1 MKLTPIAA
9 ILIAITTKSVSAQ
22 QSVSVPYRAEQSWPS
37 ASQAYQTQ
45 PVPRV
50 QYGQQSYQSQV
61 PQVQP
66 APHMTQ
72 GQYYAI
78 PQTTA
83 QPSAPVATTQVLS
96 TPAVE
101 PTRVLQQSVDQQND
115 LQQTAS
121 NKAPAPAPSIPP
133 QPGDLIVP
141 APTSI
146 VALPQ
151 SDNND
156 VGTPATSSLVVQP
169 EPVMPMEERVLETRE
184 NQEKL
189 ATVESVSPLETTTA
203 VVEDRREIEPIIGGQ
218 LGDLTGE
225 LAATS
230 ESSDEITPAV
240 PGIEDSIAPATD
252 IDLANITPAEVP
264 STEVPGTEDSIAPAT
279 DIDLANITP
288 AEVPSTEVP
297 GIEDSI
303 APATDIDLANTT
315 PAEVPSTEVLVEEVV
330 EPAELATTEVEVA
343 VEAKTELSE
352 PRSFNSA
359 LEAES
364 DEPTALAVA
373 PFKVDT
379 EQTNAAALASTASK
393 QSQSSLEATPL
404 RSNTASK
411 QSQSS
416 TSTSYGNW
424 WLALLPILAIP
435 VIGFLALRKYL
446 KNADVNEF
454 ANEALSRVNSKSSN
468 SNPAAESPTQRKKL
482 SAIAK
487 VTSKKSNEDSPS
499 PVQSRLEKLIEDI
512 DQKHT
517 VTETT
522 KTVAEPTTEPVVAVA
537 EPAAVTETA
546 AVATPTPTRTR
557 SELTTSENDFSKCD
571 QFCCIRGIDSAT
583 QETLH
588 KAGYVRFSDLEKATQ
603 SELELTLSGNDHQ
616 FGSSDFSRWSSL
628 SALAG
633 KGDWAGF
640 EKLQSSFVSPKVSEV
655 RSEQS
660 VTEPTAAAEDL
671 TKVRGIGPATAELL
685 QDAGITTFKALAEA
699 GTARLQEILDAGGTK
714 FDAIDPSS
722 WCRQAQF
729 QLSGSWGRTQTATL
743 SLDTDGKSESVAPNV
758 KVTTPTYRMA
768 EPTLDVSGTTD
779 NQAPTSTAADS
790 LAKMTG
796 LEQSADTPSQLKE
809 ESALLDQIND
819 IRDIATSSAESK
831 VTESILPT
839 DTSKASAE

>member
-218 LGDLTGE
+218 LSDLTGE

-240 PGIEDSIAPATD
+240 SGIEDSIAPATD

-264 STEVPGTEDSIAPAT
+264 ST
-279 DIDLANITP
+279 
-288 AEVPSTEVP
+288 
-297 GIEDSI
+297 
-303 APATDIDLANTT
+303 
-315 PAEVPSTEVLVEEVV
+315 EVPSTEVLVEEVV

-343 VEAKTELSE
+343 VEAKTELSD

-364 DEPTALAVA
+364 DEPTAFAVA

-393 QSQSSLEATPL
+393 QS
-404 RSNTASK
+404 R
-411 QSQSS
+411 SS

-446 KNADVNEF
+446 KNADVNDF

-546 AVATPTPTRTR
+546 AVATPTRTR

-640 EKLQSSFVSPKVSEV
+640 EKLQASFVSPKVSEV

-660 VTEPTAAAEDL
+660 VTEPTVAAEDL

-685 QDAGITTFKALAEA
+685 QDAGITNFKALAEA

-714 FDAIDPSS
+714 FDAIDPSL

-743 SLDTDGKSESVAPNV
+743 SLDTNGKSESVAPNV

-768 EPTLDVSGTTD
+768 EPTL
-779 NQAPTSTAADS
+779 AADRH
-790 LAKMTG
+790 AKMTG
-796 LEQSADTPSQLKE
+796 LEQSADTVSYTHL
-809 ESALLDQIND
+809 
-819 IRDIATSSAESK
+819 T
-831 VTESILPT
+831 LPT
-839 DTSKASAE
+839 ICSV

>member
-66 APHMTQ
+66 TPHMTQ

-83 QPSAPVATTQVLS
+83 QPSAPAATTQVLS

-203 VVEDRREIEPIIGGQ
+203 IVEDRREIEPIIGGQ
-218 LGDLTGE
+218 LGNLTGE

-240 PGIEDSIAPATD
+240 S
-252 IDLANITPAEVP
+252 
-264 STEVPGTEDSIAPAT
+264 
-279 DIDLANITP
+279 
-288 AEVPSTEVP
+288 

-315 PAEVPSTEVLVEEVV
+315 PAEVPSTEVPSTEVLVEEVV

-411 QSQSS
+411 QSRSSTASKQSQSS

-435 VIGFLALRKYL
+435 VIGFLALRKRL
-446 KNADVNEF
+446 KNADVNDF

-616 FGSSDFSRWSSL
+616 FASSDFSRWSSL

-768 EPTLDVSGTTD
+768 EPTL
-779 NQAPTSTAADS
+779 AADR

-796 LEQSADTPSQLKE
+796 LEQSADTPSQLKQ

>member
-1 MKLTPIAA
+1 MRK
-9 ILIAITTKSVSAQ
+9 
-22 QSVSVPYRAEQSWPS
+22 R
-37 ASQAYQTQ
+37 
-45 PVPRV
+45 
-50 QYGQQSYQSQV
+50 
-61 PQVQP
+61 
-66 APHMTQ
+66 
-72 GQYYAI
+72 
-78 PQTTA
+78 
-83 QPSAPVATTQVLS
+83 
-96 TPAVE
+96 
-101 PTRVLQQSVDQQND
+101 LQ
-115 LQQTAS
+115 
-121 NKAPAPAPSIPP
+121 
-133 QPGDLIVP
+133 
-141 APTSI
+141 
-146 VALPQ
+146 
-151 SDNND
+151 
-156 VGTPATSSLVVQP
+156 
-169 EPVMPMEERVLETRE
+169 
-184 NQEKL
+184 
-189 ATVESVSPLETTTA
+189 
-203 VVEDRREIEPIIGGQ
+203 
-218 LGDLTGE
+218 
-225 LAATS
+225 
-230 ESSDEITPAV
+230 
-240 PGIEDSIAPATD
+240 
-252 IDLANITPAEVP
+252 
-264 STEVPGTEDSIAPAT
+264 
-279 DIDLANITP
+279 
-288 AEVPSTEVP
+288 
-297 GIEDSI
+297 
-303 APATDIDLANTT
+303 
-315 PAEVPSTEVLVEEVV
+315 
-330 EPAELATTEVEVA
+330 
-343 VEAKTELSE
+343 
-352 PRSFNSA
+352 
-359 LEAES
+359 
-364 DEPTALAVA
+364 
-373 PFKVDT
+373 
-379 EQTNAAALASTASK
+379 
-393 QSQSSLEATPL
+393 
-404 RSNTASK
+404 
-411 QSQSS
+411 
-416 TSTSYGNW
+416 
-424 WLALLPILAIP
+424 
-435 VIGFLALRKYL
+435 
-446 KNADVNEF
+446 NADVNDF

-537 EPAAVTETA
+537 ETA

-660 VTEPTAAAEDL
+660 VTEPTVAAEDL

-714 FDAIDPSS
+714 FDAIDPSL

-768 EPTLDVSGTTD
+768 EPTL
-779 NQAPTSTAADS
+779 AADR

>member
-1 MKLTPIAA
+1 VKLTPIAA

-240 PGIEDSIAPATD
+240 S
-252 IDLANITPAEVP
+252 
-264 STEVPGTEDSIAPAT
+264 
-279 DIDLANITP
+279 
-288 AEVPSTEVP
+288 

-303 APATDIDLANTT
+303 APATDIDLANTTPAEVPSTEVPGIEDSTAPATDIDLANIT

-393 QSQSSLEATPL
+393 QSQSSLKVAPLRSSLEATPL
-404 RSNTASK
+404 RSNTASKQSRSSTVSK

-435 VIGFLALRKYL
+435 VIGFLALRKRL
-446 KNADVNEF
+446 KNADVNDF

-546 AVATPTPTRTR
+546 AVATPTRTR

-616 FGSSDFSRWSSL
+616 FASSDFSRWSSL

-768 EPTLDVSGTTD
+768 EPTL
-779 NQAPTSTAADS
+779 AADR

-796 LEQSADTPSQLKE
+796 LEQSADTPSQLKQ

>member
-83 QPSAPVATTQVLS
+83 QPSAPAATTQVLS

-240 PGIEDSIAPATD
+240 SGIEDSIAPATD
-252 IDLANITPAEVP
+252 IDLANITPA
-264 STEVPGTEDSIAPAT
+264 
-279 DIDLANITP
+279 NITP

-297 GIEDSI
+297 S
-303 APATDIDLANTT
+303 T
-315 PAEVPSTEVLVEEVV
+315 EVASTEVLVEEVV

-393 QSQSSLEATPL
+393 QSQSSLEVAPLRSSLEATPL
-404 RSNTASK
+404 RSNTASKQSRSSTTASK

-435 VIGFLALRKYL
+435 VIGFLALRKRL
-446 KNADVNEF
+446 KNADVNDF

-487 VTSKKSNEDSPS
+487 LTSKKSNEDSPS

-616 FGSSDFSRWSSL
+616 FASSDFSRWSSL

-685 QDAGITTFKALAEA
+685 QDAGITTFKALAET

-729 QLSGSWGRTQTATL
+729 QLSGSWGRAQTATL
-743 SLDTDGKSESVAPNV
+743 SLETDGKSESVASNV

-768 EPTLDVSGTTD
+768 EPTL
-779 NQAPTSTAADS
+779 AADR

-796 LEQSADTPSQLKE
+796 LEQSADTPSQLKQ

>member
-1 MKLTPIAA
+1 
-9 ILIAITTKSVSAQ
+9 VSAQ

-240 PGIEDSIAPATD
+240 S
-252 IDLANITPAEVP
+252 
-264 STEVPGTEDSIAPAT
+264 
-279 DIDLANITP
+279 
-288 AEVPSTEVP
+288 

-303 APATDIDLANTT
+303 APATDIDLANTTPAEVPSTEVPGIEDSTAPATDIDLANIT

-393 QSQSSLEATPL
+393 QSQSSLKVAPLRSSLEATPL
-404 RSNTASK
+404 RSNTASKQSRSSTASK

-435 VIGFLALRKYL
+435 VIGFLALRKRL
-446 KNADVNEF
+446 KNADVNDF

-537 EPAAVTETA
+537 ETA

-616 FGSSDFSRWSSL
+616 FASSDFSRWSSL

-660 VTEPTAAAEDL
+660 VTEPTVAAEDL

-768 EPTLDVSGTTD
+768 EPTL
-779 NQAPTSTAADS
+779 AADR

-796 LEQSADTPSQLKE
+796 LEQSADTPSQLKQ

>member
-240 PGIEDSIAPATD
+240 S
-252 IDLANITPAEVP
+252 
-264 STEVPGTEDSIAPAT
+264 
-279 DIDLANITP
+279 
-288 AEVPSTEVP
+288 

-393 QSQSSLEATPL
+393 QSQSSLKVAPLRSSLEATPL
-404 RSNTASK
+404 RSNTASKQSRSSTTASK

-435 VIGFLALRKYL
+435 VIGFLALRKHL
-446 KNADVNEF
+446 KNADVNDF

-522 KTVAEPTTEPVVAVA
+522 KTVAEPTTEPVVAAA

-616 FGSSDFSRWSSL
+616 FASSDFSRWSSL

-768 EPTLDVSGTTD
+768 EPTL
-779 NQAPTSTAADS
+779 AADR

-796 LEQSADTPSQLKE
+796 LEQSADTPSQLKQ

>member
-1 MKLTPIAA
+1 MCI
-9 ILIAITTKSVSAQ
+9 
-22 QSVSVPYRAEQSWPS
+22 R
-37 ASQAYQTQ
+37 
-45 PVPRV
+45 
-50 QYGQQSYQSQV
+50 
-61 PQVQP
+61 
-66 APHMTQ
+66 
-72 GQYYAI
+72 
-78 PQTTA
+78 
-83 QPSAPVATTQVLS
+83 
-96 TPAVE
+96 
-101 PTRVLQQSVDQQND
+101 
-115 LQQTAS
+115 
-121 NKAPAPAPSIPP
+121 
-133 QPGDLIVP
+133 
-141 APTSI
+141 
-146 VALPQ
+146 
-151 SDNND
+151 
-156 VGTPATSSLVVQP
+156 
-169 EPVMPMEERVLETRE
+169 
-184 NQEKL
+184 
-189 ATVESVSPLETTTA
+189 
-203 VVEDRREIEPIIGGQ
+203 DR
-218 LGDLTGE
+218 
-225 LAATS
+225 
-230 ESSDEITPAV
+230 
-240 PGIEDSIAPATD
+240 
-252 IDLANITPAEVP
+252 
-264 STEVPGTEDSIAPAT
+264 
-279 DIDLANITP
+279 
-288 AEVPSTEVP
+288 
-297 GIEDSI
+297 
-303 APATDIDLANTT
+303 
-315 PAEVPSTEVLVEEVV
+315 
-330 EPAELATTEVEVA
+330 
-343 VEAKTELSE
+343 
-352 PRSFNSA
+352 
-359 LEAES
+359 
-364 DEPTALAVA
+364 
-373 PFKVDT
+373 
-379 EQTNAAALASTASK
+379 
-393 QSQSSLEATPL
+393 
-404 RSNTASK
+404 
-411 QSQSS
+411 
-416 TSTSYGNW
+416 

-435 VIGFLALRKYL
+435 VIGFLALRKHL
-446 KNADVNEF
+446 KNADVNDF

-522 KTVAEPTTEPVVAVA
+522 KTVAEPTTKPVVAVV

-616 FGSSDFSRWSSL
+616 FASSDFSRWSSL

-671 TKVRGIGPATAELL
+671 TKIRGIGPATAELL

-758 KVTTPTYRMA
+758 KVTTPKYRMA
-768 EPTLDVSGTTD
+768 EPTL
-779 NQAPTSTAADS
+779 AADR

-796 LEQSADTPSQLKE
+796 LEQSADTPSQLKQ

>member
-264 STEVPGTEDSIAPAT
+264 STEVPGIEDSIAPAT
-279 DIDLANITP
+279 DIDLANI
-288 AEVPSTEVP
+288 
-297 GIEDSI
+297 
-303 APATDIDLANTT
+303 T

-393 QSQSSLEATPL
+393 QSRSS
-404 RSNTASK
+404 TASK
-411 QSQSS
+411 QSRSS

-546 AVATPTPTRTR
+546 AVATPTRTR

-655 RSEQS
+655 RSEQR
-660 VTEPTAAAEDL
+660 VTEPTVAAEDL

-768 EPTLDVSGTTD
+768 EPTL
-779 NQAPTSTAADS
+779 AADR

>member
-50 QYGQQSYQSQV
+50 QYGQQSYQSQA

-240 PGIEDSIAPATD
+240 SGIEDSIAPATD
-252 IDLANITPAEVP
+252 IDLANI
-264 STEVPGTEDSIAPAT
+264 
-279 DIDLANITP
+279 
-288 AEVPSTEVP
+288 
-297 GIEDSI
+297 
-303 APATDIDLANTT
+303 T

-393 QSQSSLEATPL
+393 QSQSSLKVAPLRSSLEATPL

-435 VIGFLALRKYL
+435 VIGFLALRKRL
-446 KNADVNEF
+446 KNADVNDF

-546 AVATPTPTRTR
+546 AVATPTRTR

-671 TKVRGIGPATAELL
+671 TKVRG
-685 QDAGITTFKALAEA
+685 
-699 GTARLQEILDAGGTK
+699 
-714 FDAIDPSS
+714 
-722 WCRQAQF
+722 
-729 QLSGSWGRTQTATL
+729 L
-743 SLDTDGKSESVAPNV
+743 SL
-758 KVTTPTYRMA
+758 
-768 EPTLDVSGTTD
+768 
-779 NQAPTSTAADS
+779 
-790 LAKMTG
+790 
-796 LEQSADTPSQLKE
+796 
-809 ESALLDQIND
+809 IH
-819 IRDIATSSAESK
+819 I
-831 VTESILPT
+831 
-839 DTSKASAE
+839 

>member
-240 PGIEDSIAPATD
+240 SGIEDSIAPATD

-264 STEVPGTEDSIAPAT
+264 ST
-279 DIDLANITP
+279 
-288 AEVPSTEVP
+288 
-297 GIEDSI
+297 
-303 APATDIDLANTT
+303 
-315 PAEVPSTEVLVEEVV
+315 EVPSTEVLVEEVV

-393 QSQSSLEATPL
+393 QS
-404 RSNTASK
+404 R
-411 QSQSS
+411 SS

-546 AVATPTPTRTR
+546 AVATPTRTR

-655 RSEQS
+655 RSEQR
-660 VTEPTAAAEDL
+660 VTEPTVAAEDL

-714 FDAIDPSS
+714 FDAIDPSL

-768 EPTLDVSGTTD
+768 EPTL
-779 NQAPTSTAADS
+779 AADR

>member
-240 PGIEDSIAPATD
+240 SGIEDSIAPATD

-264 STEVPGTEDSIAPAT
+264 
-279 DIDLANITP
+279 
-288 AEVPSTEVP
+288 
-297 GIEDSI
+297 
-303 APATDIDLANTT
+303 NT
-315 PAEVPSTEVLVEEVV
+315 EVPSTEVLVEEVV

-379 EQTNAAALASTASK
+379 EQTNAAALASTASE
-393 QSQSSLEATPL
+393 QSQSSLKVAPLRSSLEATPL
-404 RSNTASK
+404 RSNTASKQSRSSTASK

-435 VIGFLALRKYL
+435 VIGFLALRKRL
-446 KNADVNEF
+446 KNADVNDF

-546 AVATPTPTRTR
+546 AVATPTRTR

-671 TKVRGIGPATAELL
+671 TKIRGIGPATAELL

-768 EPTLDVSGTTD
+768 EPTL
-779 NQAPTSTAADS
+779 AADR

-796 LEQSADTPSQLKE
+796 LEQSADTPSQLKQ

>member
-240 PGIEDSIAPATD
+240 SGIEDSIAPATD
-252 IDLANITPAEVP
+252 IDLANI
-264 STEVPGTEDSIAPAT
+264 
-279 DIDLANITP
+279 
-288 AEVPSTEVP
+288 
-297 GIEDSI
+297 
-303 APATDIDLANTT
+303 T

-393 QSQSSLEATPL
+393 QSQSSLKVAPLRSSLEATPL
-404 RSNTASK
+404 RSNTASKQSRSSTTASK

-435 VIGFLALRKYL
+435 VIGFLALRKRL
-446 KNADVNEF
+446 KNADVNDF

-537 EPAAVTETA
+537 ETA

-685 QDAGITTFKALAEA
+685 QDAGITTFKALAET

-743 SLDTDGKSESVAPNV
+743 SLETDGKSESVAPNV

-768 EPTLDVSGTTD
+768 EPTL
-779 NQAPTSTAADS
+779 AADR

>member
-1 MKLTPIAA
+1 VKLTPIAA

-240 PGIEDSIAPATD
+240 S
-252 IDLANITPAEVP
+252 
-264 STEVPGTEDSIAPAT
+264 
-279 DIDLANITP
+279 
-288 AEVPSTEVP
+288 

-303 APATDIDLANTT
+303 APATDIDLANTTPAEVPSTEVPGIEDSTAPATDIDLANIT

-393 QSQSSLEATPL
+393 QSRSS
-404 RSNTASK
+404 TASK

-435 VIGFLALRKYL
+435 VIGFLALRKHL
-446 KNADVNEF
+446 KNADVNDF

-537 EPAAVTETA
+537 ETA

-616 FGSSDFSRWSSL
+616 FASSDFSRWSSL

-768 EPTLDVSGTTD
+768 EPTL
-779 NQAPTSTAADS
+779 AADR

-796 LEQSADTPSQLKE
+796 LEQSADTPSQLKQ

>member
-240 PGIEDSIAPATD
+240 SGIEDSIAPATD

-264 STEVPGTEDSIAPAT
+264 ST
-279 DIDLANITP
+279 
-288 AEVPSTEVP
+288 
-297 GIEDSI
+297 
-303 APATDIDLANTT
+303 
-315 PAEVPSTEVLVEEVV
+315 EVPSTEVLVEEVV

-393 QSQSSLEATPL
+393 QSQSSLKVAPLRSSLEATPL
-404 RSNTASK
+404 RSNTASKQSRSSTASKQSRSSTASK

-446 KNADVNEF
+446 KNADVNDF

-517 VTETT
+517 C
-522 KTVAEPTTEPVVAVA
+522 
-537 EPAAVTETA
+537 
-546 AVATPTPTRTR
+546 
-557 SELTTSENDFSKCD
+557 LLYTSPSP
-571 QFCCIRGIDSAT
+571 RDS
-583 QETLH
+583 
-588 KAGYVRFSDLEKATQ
+588 
-603 SELELTLSGNDHQ
+603 
-616 FGSSDFSRWSSL
+616 
-628 SALAG
+628 
-633 KGDWAGF
+633 
-640 EKLQSSFVSPKVSEV
+640 
-655 RSEQS
+655 
-660 VTEPTAAAEDL
+660 
-671 TKVRGIGPATAELL
+671 
-685 QDAGITTFKALAEA
+685 
-699 GTARLQEILDAGGTK
+699 
-714 FDAIDPSS
+714 
-722 WCRQAQF
+722 
-729 QLSGSWGRTQTATL
+729 
-743 SLDTDGKSESVAPNV
+743 
-758 KVTTPTYRMA
+758 
-768 EPTLDVSGTTD
+768 
-779 NQAPTSTAADS
+779 
-790 LAKMTG
+790 
-796 LEQSADTPSQLKE
+796 
-809 ESALLDQIND
+809 
-819 IRDIATSSAESK
+819 
-831 VTESILPT
+831 
-839 DTSKASAE
+839 

>member
-240 PGIEDSIAPATD
+240 SGIEDSIA
-252 IDLANITPAEVP
+252 L
-264 STEVPGTEDSIAPAT
+264 
-279 DIDLANITP
+279 
-288 AEVPSTEVP
+288 
-297 GIEDSI
+297 
-303 APATDIDLANTT
+303 ATDIDLANTT

-364 DEPTALAVA
+364 DEPTTLAVA

-393 QSQSSLEATPL
+393 QSQSSLKVAPL
-404 RSNTASK
+404 RSNTASKQSQSSTASK

-435 VIGFLALRKYL
+435 VIGFLALRKRL
-446 KNADVNEF
+446 KNADVNDF

-660 VTEPTAAAEDL
+660 VTEPTVAAEDL

-685 QDAGITTFKALAEA
+685 QDAGITTFKALAET

-714 FDAIDPSS
+714 FDAIDPSL

-768 EPTLDVSGTTD
+768 EPTL
-779 NQAPTSTAADS
+779 AADR

-796 LEQSADTPSQLKE
+796 LEQSADTPSQLKQ

>member
-264 STEVPGTEDSIAPAT
+264 STEVPGIEDSTAPAT
-279 DIDLANITP
+279 DIDLANI
-288 AEVPSTEVP
+288 
-297 GIEDSI
+297 
-303 APATDIDLANTT
+303 T

-393 QSQSSLEATPL
+393 QSRSS
-404 RSNTASK
+404 TASK
-411 QSQSS
+411 QSRSS

-435 VIGFLALRKYL
+435 VIGFLALRKHL
-446 KNADVNEF
+446 KNADVNDF

-546 AVATPTPTRTR
+546 AVATPTRTR

-655 RSEQS
+655 RSEQR
-660 VTEPTAAAEDL
+660 VTEPTVAAEDL

-729 QLSGSWGRTQTATL
+729 QLSGSWGRTETATL

-768 EPTLDVSGTTD
+768 EPTL
-779 NQAPTSTAADS
+779 AADR

>member
-240 PGIEDSIAPATD
+240 SGIEDSIAPATD
-252 IDLANITPAEVP
+252 IDLANI
-264 STEVPGTEDSIAPAT
+264 
-279 DIDLANITP
+279 
-288 AEVPSTEVP
+288 
-297 GIEDSI
+297 
-303 APATDIDLANTT
+303 T

-393 QSQSSLEATPL
+393 QS

-411 QSQSS
+411 QSRSS

-546 AVATPTPTRTR
+546 AVATPTRTR

-768 EPTLDVSGTTD
+768 EPTL
-779 NQAPTSTAADS
+779 AADR

-796 LEQSADTPSQLKE
+796 LEQSADTPSQLKQ

>member
-240 PGIEDSIAPATD
+240 S
-252 IDLANITPAEVP
+252 
-264 STEVPGTEDSIAPAT
+264 
-279 DIDLANITP
+279 
-288 AEVPSTEVP
+288 

-303 APATDIDLANTT
+303 APATDIDLANTTPAEVPSTEVPGIEDSTAPATDIDLANIT

-393 QSQSSLEATPL
+393 QSRSSTASKQSQSSLKVAPLRSSLEATPL

-435 VIGFLALRKYL
+435 VIGFLALRKHL
-446 KNADVNEF
+446 KNADVNDF

-616 FGSSDFSRWSSL
+616 FASSDFSRWSSL

-743 SLDTDGKSESVAPNV
+743 SVDTDGKSESVAPNV
-758 KVTTPTYRMA
+758 KVTTPTYRIA

-779 NQAPTSTAADS
+779 NQAPTSTAADR
-790 LAKMTG
+790 LAEMTG
-796 LEQSADTPSQLKE
+796 LEQSADTPSQLKQ

>member
-50 QYGQQSYQSQV
+50 QYGQQSYQSQA

-230 ESSDEITPAV
+230 ESSDEITPAGS
-240 PGIEDSIAPATD
+240 GIEDSIAPATD
-252 IDLANITPAEVP
+252 IDLAT
-264 STEVPGTEDSIAPAT
+264 
-279 DIDLANITP
+279 ITP

-364 DEPTALAVA
+364 DEPTTLAVA

-393 QSQSSLEATPL
+393 QSQSSLKVAPLRSSLEATPL

-435 VIGFLALRKYL
+435 VIGFLALRKRL
-446 KNADVNEF
+446 KNADVNDF

-671 TKVRGIGPATAELL
+671 TKIRGIGPATAELL

-768 EPTLDVSGTTD
+768 EPTL
-779 NQAPTSTAADS
+779 AADR

-796 LEQSADTPSQLKE
+796 LEQSADTPSQLKQ